1 MTAATHGP
9 RETTAVSRRIQGG
22 HAAPATARALV
33 TRALA
38 PSTRDETL
46 RDVLLLTTELV
57 TNAVLHAHVD
67 ETETLELRAHVDN
80 GVVRVAVTDS
90 GAATRPRV
98 REVDVD
104 VPGGMGLFLVEQI
117 SDRWAVEGGDGGPT
131 RVWFEL
137 AA

>member
-22 HAAPATARALV
+22 VAAPATARALV